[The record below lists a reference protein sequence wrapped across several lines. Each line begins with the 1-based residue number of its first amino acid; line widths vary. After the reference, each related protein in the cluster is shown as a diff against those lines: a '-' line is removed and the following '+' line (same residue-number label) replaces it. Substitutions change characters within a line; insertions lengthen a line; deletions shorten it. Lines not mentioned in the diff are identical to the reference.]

1 MSQPPGGSSGDAARA
16 GFAAGKG
23 ALLIAL
29 AVIVGIILL
38 KQMPDNNKS
47 AASTTTP
54 TTKSQ
59 PKTTTT
65 VKKSGSSTTTVPAAA
80 VKSPAEL
87 RVIVLN
93 GGAPAGAAGQMS
105 TTLKQKN
112 YKNQAEASNWS
123 GKKQSGNAVT
133 CKPGLEREATGLATT
148 VGGASPVPTFAWPS
162 PAPPDT
168 DGPPPVDCVVVVGS
182 AASGTSTSGT
192 GTAGTTATTSPTT

>member
-1 MSQPPGGSSGDAARA
+1 MSQPPGGNSGDAARA

-38 KQMPDNNKS
+38 KQMPDDKKS

-54 TTKSQ
+54 TTKAQ

-65 VKKSGSSTTTVPAAA
+65 VKKPSTPTSTVPQAA
-80 VKSPAEL
+80 VKTPAEL

-93 GGAPAGAAGQMS
+93 GGAPAGAAGTMS
-105 TTLKQKN
+105 TSLKQKN
-112 YKNQAEASNWS
+112 YTNQATASNWS
-123 GKKQSGNAVT
+123 GKSQKGNAVT
-133 CKPGLEREATGLATT
+133 CKPGLNREATALATT
-148 VGGASPVPTFAWPS
+148 VGGASPVPVSAWPT
-162 PAPPDT
+162 PPPPDT

-182 AASGTSTSGT
+182 ATSGSSTSGPS
-192 GTAGTTATTSPTT
+192 GTTATTSPTT